1 MLRAG
6 VRTVKVDPRR
16 ATGLA
21 LLLAALLAGCFAWRY
36 PALLEMHLE
45 VLGSYAAKLDAL
57 AQDDRTVPAQDW
69 GEFTY
74 PFERAREFARLGEAR
89 FPERPSLQAFR
100 RALDA
105 YGALVADPAI
115 LSGAAA
121 ASVVARGVA
130 TFREAAEQSRADLAR
145 ERDG

>member
-16 ATGLA
+16 VGVLA
-21 LLLAALLAGCFAWRY
+21 LVLSATLAGCFSWRY

-57 AQDDRTVPAQDW
+57 AQDDHTVPAQDW

-74 PFERAREFARLGEAR
+74 PFERASAFARLGEAR

-115 LSGAAA
+115 LSGDDAQTAVAAHVA
-121 ASVVARGVA
+121 A
-130 TFREAAEQSRADLAR
+130 FREAAAQSRAALQR
-145 ERDG
+145 ERTD